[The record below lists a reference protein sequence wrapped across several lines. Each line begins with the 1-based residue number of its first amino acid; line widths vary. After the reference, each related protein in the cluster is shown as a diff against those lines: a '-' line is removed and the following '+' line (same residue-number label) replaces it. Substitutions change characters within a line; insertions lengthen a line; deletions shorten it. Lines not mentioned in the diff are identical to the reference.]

1 MLVSQDEI
9 RFFSLVSPKSL
20 NYAAVLNELYF
31 TNLKNL
37 YQIVK
42 LSASRL
48 VVKESNEPK
57 VNNSSRIDKRIL
69 GLPAS
74 GILLSSYDCSFDQW
88 EHRD

>member
-37 YQIVK
+37 W
-42 LSASRL
+42 
-48 VVKESNEPK
+48 SNCEA
-57 VNNSSRIDKRIL
+57 VS
-69 GLPAS
+69 
-74 GILLSSYDCSFDQW
+74 
-88 EHRD
+88 